1 MKQGSGQ
8 TQDKSFLKNK
18 ISQIISLAFVVD
30 YPSRWSSFFSDLLQ
44 TLNMGSLAVN
54 MFLRVLLAID
64 SDVVDR
70 DIVHTPQVQYTTVL
84 DNNFFQRKIVNI
96 FLPICFNMCF
106 GFSKEPS
113 HWDGSFEY
121 PQHMFWKINK
131 KINLL
136 LRTLN

>member
-44 TLNMGSLAVN
+44 TLNMGSLAVD

-84 DNNFFQRKIVNI
+84 DKQCFQRKTVYI
-96 FLPICFNMCF
+96 FLPISFNMCF

-113 HWDGSFEY
+113 
-121 PQHMFWKINK
+121 Q
-131 KINLL
+131 
-136 LRTLN
+136 